1 MRISKTDAI
10 RRHPV
15 DGDGLRRARRP
26 ECDRDAGRV
35 AACFHVAATE
45 RKLELV
51 AAVTVEKIARH
62 AARAIPA
69 GLAERTVGVVD
80 GHRPAATS
88 RRADDQDAVRADA
101 TPAVAELADALGI
114 ELVGSV
120 DDHEIVSAALHLGEL
135 HAAASTIAGSG
146 SVAIGSN
153 QRIAGSRR
161 NQVIWR
167 RE

>member
-1 MRISKTDAI
+1 MRARAGS
-10 RRHPV
+10 RSRS
-15 DGDGLRRARRP
+15 LRRSLEDVLGRP
-26 ECDRDAGRV
+26 GELEHPP
-35 AACFHVAATE
+35 AAAHDE
-45 RKLELV
+45 V
-51 AAVTVEKIARH
+51 AAVTVEEIARH

-69 GLAERTVGVVD
+69 GLPERTVGVVD

-101 TPAVAELADALGI
+101 TPTVAELADA
-114 ELVGSV
+114 VGGQFVRSF

-146 SVAIGSN
+146 SVAVGSN